1 MRFHIALPVIGAVTL
16 AGWSAAAQSVEP
28 GGRGWKVAA
37 AFNDASPD
45 IKLIVLG
52 LVISGVMA
60 AALGPWLARQ
70 ARDTVSPVGIG
81 FVSGLRLGGPLVAL
95 ATVLQ
100 NLLNWAVTS
109 AWFNRPPS
117 SLQLA
122 QGFAE
127 LALIAM
133 AGTLAAAM
141 AVFSLEHVRA
151 AAARKAG

>member
-1 MRFHIALPVIGAVTL
+1 M
-16 AGWSAAAQSVEP
+16 
-28 GGRGWKVAA
+28 
-37 AFNDASPD
+37 
-45 IKLIVLG
+45 
-52 LVISGVMA
+52 
-60 AALGPWLARQ
+60 
-70 ARDTVSPVGIG
+70 
-81 FVSGLRLGGPLVAL
+81 
-95 ATVLQ
+95 LQ